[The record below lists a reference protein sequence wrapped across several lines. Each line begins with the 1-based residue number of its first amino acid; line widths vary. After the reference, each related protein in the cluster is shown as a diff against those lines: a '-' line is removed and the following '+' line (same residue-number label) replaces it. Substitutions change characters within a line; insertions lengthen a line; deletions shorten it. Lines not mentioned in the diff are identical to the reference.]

1 MTATLTQTAPQA
13 VLDGNI
19 AALIAAGASDLAIDT
34 HILAST
40 RYIQRGAPDDH
51 NVDLATTSIASGLY
65 GKPLVRLGGR
75 HRQAAQQALL
85 EISQVEVND
94 RDVVHR
100 SCLYSHERGTAQL
113 TLTDWHARR
122 LQQGDW
128 IAVDPHPLDRLR
140 GLARTLWLLLSAPRP
155 FAFTPTEDGRESL
168 AAPLDPDAYRALAI
182 TAPRARDRKRNL
194 KLAAQYV
201 LSTDD
206 RYVEFAI
213 TPDPTQTDGDLF
225 TVTRRRVDAS

>member
-1 MTATLTQTAPQA
+1 MTVTLTQTAPQA

-19 AALIAAGASDLAIDT
+19 AALIAAGAGDLAIDT

-75 HRQAAQQALL
+75 HRQAAQQALREL
-85 EISQVEVND
+85 SRVEVTD

-113 TLTDWHARR
+113 TLNDWHARR

-128 IAVDPHPLDRLR
+128 IAVDPHPLYRLR
-140 GLARTLWLLLSAPRP
+140 GIARTLWLLLSAPRP
-155 FAFTPTEDGRESL
+155 FAFTRESL
-168 AAPLDPDAYRALAI
+168 AVPLDADAYRALGI
-182 TAPRARDRKRNL
+182 TAPRARDRKRSL

-201 LSTDD
+201 LSADD

-213 TPDPTQTDGDLF
+213 TLDPTRTNGDLF